1 MGLEE
6 NIVAQF
12 ENNDFA
18 KYDYYKNN
26 ISKNSDVR
34 NIVLPP
40 DVEPQE
46 RLSIASQMDN
56 IERKI
61 NMIFEQLAALNR
73 FVDKIKS

>member
-1 MGLEE
+1 MPQYED
-6 NIVAQF
+6 
-12 ENNDFA
+12 NNDFA
-18 KYDYYKNN
+18 KYDYFKNN
-26 ISKNSDVR
+26 TSRNSDVR
-34 NIVLPP
+34 GRVLPP